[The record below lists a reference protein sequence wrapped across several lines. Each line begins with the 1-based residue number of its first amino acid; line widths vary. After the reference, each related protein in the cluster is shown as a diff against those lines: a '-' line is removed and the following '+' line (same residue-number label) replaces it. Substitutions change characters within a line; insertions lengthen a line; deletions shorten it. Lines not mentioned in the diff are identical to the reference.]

1 MLKKN
6 TIIIMPIAPACD
18 ADRLWDKACKVKD
31 ILWAKSKTVLQL
43 PPKPA
48 DDGSHTD
55 EALMFKVALNELMMA
70 DAAIVLSGYEMAS
83 DVQARMQAAKHL
95 EIPVIIWSGDADVVC
110 KRLAEL

>member
-6 TIIIMPIAPACD
+6 IIMMMPIAPACD

-43 PPKPA
+43 PPKPT
-48 DDGSHTD
+48 DGGNHAGD
-55 EALMFKVALNELMMA
+55 ALMFKVALNELMMA

-83 DVQARMQAAKHL
+83 DVQARMQVAKHL
-95 EIPVIIWSGDADVVC
+95 RIPVIIWSGDAESVC
-110 KRLAEL
+110 QQLAEL